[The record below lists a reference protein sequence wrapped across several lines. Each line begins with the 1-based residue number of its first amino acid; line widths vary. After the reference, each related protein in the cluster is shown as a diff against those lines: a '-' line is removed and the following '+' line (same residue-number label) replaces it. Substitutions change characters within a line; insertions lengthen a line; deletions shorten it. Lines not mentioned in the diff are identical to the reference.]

1 MPRRSV
7 SRYDP
12 LGAYLAGLPPEVA
25 EVTLTL
31 AEVATI
37 VGAPLPRT
45 AWAGIWWKGAA
56 TGTQA
61 RAWRAAG
68 WRVARQALRADPPAV
83 TFARAA

>member
-1 MPRRSV
+1 MVRTTKYEPLRRH
-7 SRYDP
+7 
-12 LGAYLAGLPPEVA
+12 LAAQPPEVA

>member
-1 MPRRSV
+1 MPRRRV

-61 RAWRAAG
+61 RAWRCG
-68 WRVARQALRADPPAV
+68 RTRR
-83 TFARAA
+83 R